1 MVWVIFEQS
10 FSGYLGFADGPKYS
24 GKQQRNIIF
33 LCSFSVAQLS
43 YPNTKVVPST
53 SAIFLFLL
61 FLFRHS
67 QPERQQPGGG
77 ERHTIYQGEPHT
89 APGTWDIDW
98 TGGESDYFRLEIF
111 YVADSKL
118 SYCGPTCLNVIFC
131 AFAQQSNLQ
140 CRPSRKITV

>member
-61 FLFRHS
+61 FLFWHS

-77 ERHTIYQGEPHT
+77 ERDIYQGEPHT

-98 TGGESDYFRLEIF
+98 IASWFSWRTVFRSTWCLE
-111 YVADSKL
+111 
-118 SYCGPTCLNVIFC
+118 PTT
-131 AFAQQSNLQ
+131 QQTKAYHSS
-140 CRPSRKITV
+140 PSTSVFFQKPQSTQRFRQDF